1 MKHLIVC
8 EDVVGSNTPQVS
20 CFGYKCLPNES
31 SIVAFLLKRAKL
43 VFVVAEGEVRGGL
56 PGVVVFLQALG
67 ALEGVL
73 SEGKG
78 ALCWGVGG
86 TGALNTQRNTVVLQT
101 VGSKTYITD
110 Y

>member
-20 CFGYKCLPNES
+20 CFGYKRLPNES

-56 PGVVVFLQALG
+56 PGVVVSLQALG
-67 ALEGVL
+67 ALE
-73 SEGKG
+73 G